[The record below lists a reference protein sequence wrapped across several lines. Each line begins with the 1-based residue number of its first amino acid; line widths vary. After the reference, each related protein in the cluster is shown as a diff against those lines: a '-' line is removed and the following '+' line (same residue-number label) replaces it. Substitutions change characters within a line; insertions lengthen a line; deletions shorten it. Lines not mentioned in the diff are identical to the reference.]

1 MSHLDYEAPWG
12 RVRIEIAD
20 RFQSRLRGLLGRGR
34 LNAGEGLLILPCNS
48 IHTIGMRFPID
59 VLALDRRGR
68 VRKHFQ
74 AVPPGRVIWPQ
85 RSVTMMLEL
94 AVGSCGAGTLAGQE
108 LPGLAAMLELW
119 REGF

>member
-12 RVRIEIAD
+12 RVRIAIAD
-20 RFQSRLRGLLGRGR
+20 RFQSRLRGLLGRSW
-34 LNAGEGLLILPCNS
+34 LNADEGLLILPCNS
-48 IHTIGMRFPID
+48 IHTFGMRFPID

-68 VRKHFQ
+68 VRKHFH
-74 AVPPGRVIWPQ
+74 AVPPGRILWPQ

-94 AVGSCGAGTLAGQE
+94 AVGSCGVGELAGQE

-119 REGF
+119 REGC